1 MSRWK
6 VSRELFCTVLSL
18 LVLSLR
24 GLWFHFPNVCSIGA
38 DVEMD
43 TLVSGDRGAEREV
56 TDSPTLLV
64 VDRRAGGCRRSLSQE
79 SWRGKREC
87 EPRKSETVSV
97 DLESLSC
104 QG

>member
-6 VSRELFCTVLSL
+6 VSRELFYSVLSL

-24 GLWFHFPNVCSIGA
+24 GLWFHFPNVCSVGA

-43 TLVSGDRGAEREV
+43 TLVSVDRGAEGEV

-79 SWRGKREC
+79 S
-87 EPRKSETVSV
+87 
-97 DLESLSC
+97 
-104 QG
+104 